1 MNLCLAAASLVV
13 HLGTSSMTL
22 AWTHS
27 VQKTVWEEDWR
38 ATAKG
43 LVLDEARVQGSGA
56 GMDPPPD
63 ARFTRGVWAWT
74 PHLPPLPEVVLRR
87 SGATAD
93 WRVCTSAPIGE
104 AGASA
109 PSMAGS
115 VRACRPMSTL
125 VPADADPVR
134 LILCPTGPEPAAPGG
149 APRR

>member
-1 MNLCLAAASLVV
+1 MNLCLAAAGLVV
-13 HLGTSSMTL
+13 NLGTSSMTL

-43 LVLDEARVQGSGA
+43 LVLVEARVQGSGA
-56 GMDPPPD
+56 GMDPPPE
-63 ARFTRGVWAWT
+63 ARFTHGVWAWT

-93 WRVCTSAPIGE
+93 WRVCTSAPTDKL
-104 AGASA
+104 GASA
-109 PSMAGS
+109 PSVAASG
-115 VRACRPMSTL
+115 RACRPMSRL

-134 LILCPTGPEPAAPGG
+134 LIPCPAEPEPAAPVGT
-149 APRR
+149 PRP